1 LKDISTISG
10 FEQVILPHLKAA
22 YNLARYL
29 CGDDDDASD
38 LVQDACLKAF
48 RFYDGFHGENGRAW
62 FFTIIRNTF
71 YTEIRQKKKRGVET
85 VFDEEFHD
93 TESDKA
99 DPETLFLKSE
109 NVKLVKDM
117 LEQLPL
123 EFREII
129 ILREMEGFSYK
140 EIAGIAGIPVG
151 TVMSRLAR
159 ARKELRKLF
168 VNNKF
173 VEE

>member
-1 LKDISTISG
+1 LKDINTISG

-29 CGDDDDASD
+29 CGNDDDASD
-38 LVQDACLKAF
+38 IVQDACLKAL

-62 FFTIIRNTF
+62 FFTIVRNTF
-71 YTEIRQKKKRGVET
+71 YTEIRQKKNRGLET

-93 TESDKA
+93 IENGKEN
-99 DPETLFLKSE
+99 PETLFLKSE
-109 NVKLVKDM
+109 NIKMVRDM
-117 LEQLPL
+117 LEKLPL
-123 EFREII
+123 EFREIV
-129 ILREMEGFSYK
+129 ILRELEGFSYK
-140 EIAGIAGIPVG
+140 EIAGIVSIPLG

-159 ARKELRKLF
+159 SRKMLQKLF

-173 VEE
+173 VED

>member
-1 LKDISTISG
+1 LEDINTVSG
-10 FEQVILPHLKAA
+10 FEQVIMPHLKAA

-29 CGDDDDASD
+29 CGNDDDASD
-38 LVQDACLKAF
+38 LVQEASLKAF
-48 RFYDGFHGENGRAW
+48 RFYDGFHGENSRAW

-71 YTEIRQKKKRGVET
+71 YTEVRQKKKRGVET

-93 TESDKA
+93 IESPKD

-109 NVKLVKDM
+109 NIKMVRDM
-117 LEQLPL
+117 LEKLPL
-123 EFREII
+123 EFREVMV
-129 ILREMEGFSYK
+129 LRELEGFSYK
-140 EIAGIAGIPVG
+140 EIAGIVTIPVG

-159 ARKELRKLF
+159 GRKMLEKLF

-173 VEE
+173 VEV